1 MQVTASNNKLTSRFE
16 NNAANLILTH
26 VCIQFITSAS

>member
-1 MQVTASNNKLTSRFE
+1 MQVITSNLTSSGKIQ

-26 VCIQFITSAS
+26 VCIQFITSAL